1 MPNRNIPTAGSGPAG
16 TSAGTIKSLRV
27 EDGLIEIGSALPPVE
42 TSGKLYNNGGTVY
55 WNGIDLTAS
64 AGTTYDL
71 LCPSGTTAIRLDP
84 STGSNDDITITAGTG
99 ISVTRN
105 SGTQITIANTV
116 AETPPTLAADD
127 ITLGDA
133 ASSFATSSGNVVV
146 DSQAGSVSIDG
157 HTGVTLASSNSG
169 NVVIDSQAGS
179 VSIDGH
185 TGVTLAAS
193 SSGNVVVDSQAG
205 SVSIDGHT
213 GVTLASS
220 NSGHITLDSVN
231 NIVLDAA
238 GGEVNFQ
245 DAGVDQLLLDMDGTA
260 GAQVIKLS
268 VDGDDLLFQQFDG
281 RTILSVVDDGYVAIA
296 NGATGPG
303 ELRIYEDTDLSSN
316 YSALT
321 VGTQSA
327 DLTYTLPTAYPASS
341 GYTMNSTDAGVM
353 SWTAPVVPIA
363 NADTLSSGR
372 YDD

>member
-105 SGTQITIANTV
+105 SDTQITIANTV

-157 HTGVTLASSNSG
+157 HTGVTLA
-169 NVVIDSQAGS
+169 
-179 VSIDGH
+179 
-185 TGVTLAAS
+185 AS

-220 NSGHITLDSVN
+220 NSGHITLDSVT

-238 GGEVNFQ
+238 GGEVKFQ

>member
-27 EDGLIEIGSALPPVE
+27 EDGLIEIGSALPPVD

-64 AGTTYDL
+64 AGTT
-71 LCPSGTTAIRLDP
+71 
-84 STGSNDDITITAGTG
+84 
-99 ISVTRN
+99 
-105 SGTQITIANTV
+105 
-116 AETPPTLAADD
+116 LAADD

-133 ASSFATSSGNVVV
+133 ASSFATS
-146 DSQAGSVSIDG
+146 
-157 HTGVTLASSNSG
+157 SG

-238 GGEVNFQ
+238 GGEVKFQ

-260 GAQVIKLS
+260 DAQVIKLS
-268 VDGDDLLFQQFDG
+268 VDGEDLLFQQFDG

-296 NGATGPG
+296 NGSTGPG
-303 ELRIYEDTDLSSN
+303 ELRIYEDEDLSSN